1 MAPDLSNFVW
11 ILALNPPLD
20 RPSAEAKEDPVRS
33 VPAPLWIIFDSE
45 NGHHFSAKKRILFWR
60 STATQAG
67 SLNARIS
74 TLSSFGFESRPLLGQ
89 YIWLAKLRV
98 QRVSIDVKAGET

>member
-45 NGHHFSAKKRILFWR
+45 NGPIHMARETESAARFNRHEGGRDMNPFSKTLLNSNRRDAKR
-60 STATQAG
+60 G
-67 SLNARIS
+67 
-74 TLSSFGFESRPLLGQ
+74 P
-89 YIWLAKLRV
+89 
-98 QRVSIDVKAGET
+98 